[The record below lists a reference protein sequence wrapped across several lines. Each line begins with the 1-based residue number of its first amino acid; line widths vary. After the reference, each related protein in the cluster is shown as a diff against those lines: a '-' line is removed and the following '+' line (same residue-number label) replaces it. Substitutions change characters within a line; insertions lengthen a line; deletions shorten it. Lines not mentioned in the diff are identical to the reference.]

1 MNILQKIIATLNK
14 EESRFYKLFAGRTN
28 SKKERKDI
36 LLFDYIK
43 QHKED
48 YNESFISKK
57 LYKDNKNAYNANP
70 HLRFWSAGDT
80 PGHAKSVEAI

>member
-57 LYKDNKNAYNANP
+57 LYKDNKNAFYQLKNRLFKDLNKSMLL
-70 HLRFWSAGDT
+70 HLRN
-80 PGHAKSVEAI
+80 I